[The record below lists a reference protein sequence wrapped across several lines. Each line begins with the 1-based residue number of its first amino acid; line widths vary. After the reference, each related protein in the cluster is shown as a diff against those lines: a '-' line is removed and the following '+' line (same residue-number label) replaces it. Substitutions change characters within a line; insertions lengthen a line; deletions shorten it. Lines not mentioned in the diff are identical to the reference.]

1 MKVTKAQLKQII
13 KEELQEGLGDWIK
26 KMVGGADAPQP
37 RATTYD
43 LLKKELEEKI
53 YQASARNAMTFEN
66 PKTMEQKHAKS
77 DVLKLLG
84 EYADH
89 IDRTG
94 GDLKLSPAFFKKAR
108 NIFGPTL
115 SA

>member
-1 MKVTKAQLKQII
+1 MKITKTQLKQII
-13 KEELQEGLGDWIK
+13 KEELQEGLGDLLK
-26 KMVGGADAPQP
+26 KMVGGGDAPQP

-53 YQASARNAMTFEN
+53 YQASVRNAMTFEN

-77 DVLKLLG
+77 DVLALLG
-84 EYADH
+84 RYADH
-89 IDRTG
+89 IDKTG
-94 GDLKLSPAFFKKAR
+94 GKLKLGPAFFKKAR